1 VVASGSAA
9 TLRGIIHSP
18 SQLGINRLNIGDAV
32 AVGVVIVVVVVVVV
46 AVIVVVVQGIQNNPK
61 SRVTPTRGATGD
73 GLI

>member
-1 VVASGSAA
+1 MVASGSAA

-18 SQLGINRLNIGDAV
+18 SQLGINRLHIGDAV
-32 AVGVVIVVVVVVVV
+32 AVVVVVVVV
-46 AVIVVVVQGIQNNPK
+46 VVLVVVAQGIQNNPE